1 MGVMNKRGQ
10 VTIFIILAIVLVVGI
25 VLYFV
30 FGNGAI
36 SSLSKNLQGAE
47 DSYKSCMAE
56 RVKLGISLL
65 GQQGGYIYLEELQF
79 YPGSPYMPSSSQLNF
94 YGNSVPYWLFVS
106 GNNIVREQKPTKEK
120 MTSDL
125 RRFVLEG
132 LNSCNFDSLNANGVY
147 VDVYNG
153 SVDVKI
159 NDNSVDLV
167 LGNPIFIRS
176 EEDNQSA
183 TVSSHKISV
192 NSKLGKFYNLA
203 TKVYDKEKSDA
214 FLEEYGLDVMHLYAP
229 VTGVDFSC
237 APMIFNEAQVKGNIT
252 QGLEDNIAALK
263 VSGNYYDLSSS
274 ERSYFVV
281 DVGQKVDENV
291 NFIYSGAWPT
301 KIEMFGDK
309 VVQPVGNQQGLGMFG
324 LCFVPYHFVYNINF
338 PVLVQFYDNNE
349 IFQFGVVAIIKNSQ
363 SRDAVLGETE
373 VLSGEP
379 ICDNAD
385 KSISV
390 STYDLN
396 MNPISANVRL
406 SCLGQSCEMG
416 STSKTPKN
424 FNVPACVNAVLE
436 AYADGYAPASYTI
449 STNSE
454 TSADILMKK
463 IYTLNVSLT
472 SSEKVT
478 IIFSSAD
485 FSSVLNYPEEK
496 SVQLTEG
503 DYNITALVYKNTS
516 ISFPGIKD
524 KKCLEVPTS
533 SIGGVFGATEQ
544 KCYDL
549 DIPAQEIDSALV
561 GGGRAFD
568 YFTEEQLKTS
578 DKLKIEVPMFDTPQ
592 KMEDLQNN
600 YLEWETA
607 RVDLSFE

>member
-1 MGVMNKRGQ
+1 MVMLGKKGQ
-10 VTIFIILAIVLVVGI
+10 VTIFIILAIVLVAGI

-30 FGNGAI
+30 FNGDSASNI
-36 SSLSKNLQGAE
+36 PKDLQKGE
-47 DSYKSCMAE
+47 DAYKSCIME
-56 RVKLGISLL
+56 RAKLGISLL
-65 GQQGGYIYLEELQF
+65 GQQGGYIYLDELQF

-125 RRFVLEG
+125 RRFIEEG
-132 LNSCNFDSLNANGVY
+132 LNSCNFDSLNANGIY

-159 NDNSVDLV
+159 NDNSVDAV
-167 LGNPIFIRS
+167 LSNSIFIRS

-192 NSKLGKFYNLA
+192 SSKLGKFYNLA

-214 FLEEYGLDVMHLYAP
+214 FLEAYGLDVMQLYAP
-229 VTGVDFSC
+229 VTGVDFRC

-252 QGLEDNIAALK
+252 QGLEENIAALK
-263 VSGNYYDLSSS
+263 VSGNYYDLSSP

-349 IFQFGVVAIIKNSQ
+349 IFQFGIVAIIKNSQ

-379 ICDNAD
+379 ICDNSNA
-385 KSISV
+385 KLGVSV
-390 STYDLN
+390 YDLDL
-396 MNPISANVRL
+396 NPINANLRF
-406 SCLGQSCEMG
+406 SCLGQSCELG
-416 STSKTPKN
+416 ISEDTTS
-424 FNVPACVNAVLE
+424 FNVPMCVNGVLD
-436 AYADGYAPASYTI
+436 AYAEGYAPASVSV
-449 STNSE
+449 STNRE
-454 TSADILMKK
+454 TSTSVLMKK
-463 IYTLNVSLT
+463 IYDVNVSIG
-472 SSEKVT
+472 SSDKITVV
-478 IIFSSAD
+478 FSSPD
-485 FSSVLNYPEEK
+485 YSSVLNYPEEK
-496 SVQLTEG
+496 SVKLVEG
-503 DYNITALVYKNTS
+503 EYNITAFVYKNTS
-516 ISFPGIKD
+516 INFAGIKE
-524 KKCLEVPTS
+524 KKCLDVPSS
-533 SIGGVFGATEQ
+533 SIGGLFGSTEQ
-544 KCYDL
+544 RCYEL

-561 GGGRAFD
+561 GGGKAFD
-568 YFTEEQLKTS
+568 YFAEEQLRDS
-578 DKLKIEVPMFDTPQ
+578 ASLKMVVPMFDTPQ
-592 KMEDLQNN
+592 KIEDLENN
-600 YLEWETA
+600 YLEWEVSK
-607 RVDLSFE
+607 VDLSFE